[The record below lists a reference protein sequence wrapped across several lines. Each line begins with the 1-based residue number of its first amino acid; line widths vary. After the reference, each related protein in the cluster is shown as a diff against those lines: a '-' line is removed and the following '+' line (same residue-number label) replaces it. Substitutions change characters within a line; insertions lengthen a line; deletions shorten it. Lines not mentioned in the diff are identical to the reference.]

1 MKRLLPIIL
10 LATTLC
16 IGCKPA
22 WTAREREIIRGSDSL
37 MYVTTIQADS
47 AILRTPS
54 VDLGPKELDS
64 PELQTLLAK
73 MLHTVTD
80 PSQDGVGIA
89 APQVGINRRI
99 ILVQRFD
106 KPGEPFEGYVNI
118 RVDSLAGEIVT
129 GREGCLSV
137 PGLRGLVKRHSK
149 IGISYTDI
157 SSHERVAEEVE
168 GFTAVIFQ
176 HECDHLDGTL
186 YVDRADSVYTDAAW
200 AEEREAFSYDRP
212 AWWE

>member
-1 MKRLLPIIL
+1 MKAKLAIL
-10 LATTLC
+10 FALFIGL
-16 IGCKPA
+16 IGCNSA
-22 WTAREREIIRGSDSL
+22 WTSKEREIISTSDSL
-37 MYVTTIQADS
+37 MYVTTIPADS
-47 AILRTPS
+47 AILRAQS
-54 VDLGPKELDS
+54 VDLGPKELES
-64 PELQTLLAK
+64 PELQALIAK

-106 KPGEPFEGYVNI
+106 KPGEPFEAYVNV
-118 RVDSLAGEIVT
+118 RVDSLAGDIVT
-129 GREGCLSV
+129 GPEGCLSV

-157 SSHERVAEEVE
+157 SSKKRVAEEVE

-176 HECDHLDGTL
+176 HECDHLDGIL
-186 YVDRADSVYTDAAW
+186 YIDKADSVYVSD
-200 AEEREAFSYDRP
+200 
-212 AWWE
+212 